1 MSVAETRISKQD
13 GWKVLALIA
22 LWLCATAWLR
32 PLMLPDEGRYG
43 SVALEMLRSGDWLT
57 PTLNGLPF
65 FHKPPLFYWIS
76 GAALMLTGSNE
87 LAARAASLVGATMGA
102 IALYLFVRRWCGM
115 VSARRAVIVLA
126 VQPLFLLGAQFA
138 NLDML
143 VAGCITATVLALAHA
158 ALSFEAGQLDRRI
171 LWLAYVLAALGVL
184 AKGLIGF
191 VLPAMIVGLWVIARR
206 RWRSLLALL
215 SLPGALLFLL
225 VAAPWFVLMQQRFDS
240 FLHYFFVVQHFQR
253 FAAGGF
259 NNVQPFWFYPAVLAG
274 CSLPCILWSRQA
286 LTRGYWRTDGVLGDV
301 RLLMVLM
308 AGCVTFFFSLPQ
320 SKLVG
325 YVLPAVPA
333 LAWLMAD
340 ASLLVVASRKSSLW
354 WRASLAIAAI
364 IGFAVVLALTVNTRY
379 SARHMG
385 QVLKEQRQPGEPV
398 YMLKEYVYDL
408 PFYAGL
414 EQPVRI
420 VDDWRSPDIAKRDNW
435 RREVADAAAFDPA
448 LASQV
453 LVTPQELPA
462 ALCAK
467 DAAWVVGD
475 AQAAQLLPILAQTP
489 PVFSE
494 HGQTLWRLDT
504 RRQAMPSCAEM
515 PSGGSAG
522 K

>member
-1 MSVAETRISKQD
+1 MSTAGARLSRQD
-13 GWKVLALIA
+13 GWKVLALVV
-22 LWLCATAWLR
+22 LWLGTTAWLR
-32 PLMLPDEGRYG
+32 PLMLPDEGRYA

-76 GAALMLTGSNE
+76 GAAMGMTGSSE
-87 LAARAASLVGATMGA
+87 LAARSASLAGATLGA

-115 VSARRAVIVLA
+115 ASARRAVIVLA
-126 VQPLFLLGAQFA
+126 VQPLFFLGAQFA

-158 ALSFEAGQLDRRI
+158 ALSFEAGQPDRRA
-171 LWLAYVLAALGVL
+171 LWLAYGLSALGVL

-191 VLPAMIVGLWVIARR
+191 VLPAMIVGLWLILRR

-215 SLPGALLFLL
+215 SLPGALLFML

-274 CSLPCILWSRQA
+274 CSLPCILWSRPA
-286 LTRGYWRTDGVLGDV
+286 FTRGYWRAEGTPGDV
-301 RLLMVLM
+301 RLLMALM
-308 AGCVTFFFSLPQ
+308 AGCVTLFFSLPQ
-320 SKLVG
+320 SKLIG
-325 YVLPAVPA
+325 YILPAVPA

-340 ASLLVVASRKSSLW
+340 AGQRAQASRKSRSW
-354 WRASLAIAAI
+354 WKVSLAISAL
-364 IGFAVVLALTVNTRY
+364 IGLGVVLALTANPRY

-385 QVLKEQRQPGEPV
+385 QVLKARHQPGEPV
-398 YMLKEYVYDL
+398 YMLGEYVYDL

-414 EQPVRI
+414 DRPVRI
-420 VDDWRSPDIAKRDNW
+420 VDDWQSPEIARRDNW
-435 RREVADAAAFDPA
+435 RREMVDAGAFDPA
-448 LASQV
+448 LAGQV
-453 LVTPQELPA
+453 LVTPKQLPA
-462 ALCAK
+462 ALCGNE
-467 DAAWVVGD
+467 AAWVVGD
-475 AQAAQLLPILAQTP
+475 AQATQMLPLLAQVA

-494 HGQTLWRLDT
+494 HGQTLWRVDP
-504 RRQAMPSCAEM
+504 RQVLPSCVET
-515 PSGGSAG
+515 PNGGSASR
-522 K
+522 